1 VSTRYSQVHARSVAV
16 KPEPAASPKEA
27 IIKLLDTETL
37 VTEAIENLVRGP
49 ESLECRDGADALLGD
64 AMRRIAQARAILH
77 ELRRAACG
85 QPTIAS
91 VG

>member
-1 VSTRYSQVHARSVAV
+1 MSSAAHKRPIPREE
-16 KPEPAASPKEA
+16 PEASAKEA

-37 VTEAIENLVRGP
+37 VTEAIENLVRHP
-49 ESLECRDGADALLGD
+49 DDLESQTAADSLLGD
-64 AMRRIAQARAILH
+64 AMRRIAQARAVLH
-77 ELRRAACG
+77 ELRRARLG